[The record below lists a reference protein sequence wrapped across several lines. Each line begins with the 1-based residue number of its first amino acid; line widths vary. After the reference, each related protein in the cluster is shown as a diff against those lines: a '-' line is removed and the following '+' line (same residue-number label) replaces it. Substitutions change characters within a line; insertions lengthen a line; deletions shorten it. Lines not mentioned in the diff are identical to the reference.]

1 LFIDTID
8 SIALQKIVD
17 TYHAYTTDIVFA
29 SDSTAITG
37 VVSNYAATTSQVKL
51 KYALAYSTVK
61 AALAGTEDYKDYT
74 KTTFDDIMRPEFLW
88 AAMIP
93 FGKTE
98 TASGLKNLKDSYDA
112 LKAKLAIATALT
124 ADIEPL
130 YLTTPTSKIMNS
142 AKFNFVGAT
151 DGGDATAR
159 ATAFN
164 DAGQTTAK
172 K

>member
-1 LFIDTID
+1 MFIDTID

-17 TYHAYTTDIVFA
+17 TYHAYTADIVLATDI
-29 SDSTAITG
+29 TE
-37 VVSNYAATTSQVKL
+37 VVSSYTATTSQVKL

-124 ADIEPL
+124 DDIEPL